1 MAINGQ
7 KISQLTY
14 ATLEDAV
21 NDGAQVPVSVDIGGS
36 KTNRRVPIEEIKGYQ
51 GNQGNQGNQGAS
63 AIPSGISGDM
73 QYNNDGVFGASGQAY
88 TNTQDGTTTSWKIN
102 RLLWKTPAA
111 DTKTTGVSRISYLNA
126 AELMLYNSSGAIEIA
141 NSDLLTRTTYA
152 MFSPNYTHI
161 RQFGASYRVG
171 NINVDDYPSSN
182 IDVDG
187 SIIVF
192 TGSTVTTGTVIMTP
206 LVASV
211 DSMYANFVVRLVN
224 HSVATLSFYGFS
236 IASNETCE
244 FLYKGNGGISTP
256 TFTLMSRS
264 ANT

>member
-1 MAINGQ
+1 MANKGQ
-7 KISQLTY
+7 TISKLVY
-14 ATLEDAV
+14 STLGDAV
-21 NDGAQVPVSVDIGGS
+21 NDGAQVPVSVDIGGT

-141 NSDLLTRTTYA
+141 NSDLPTRTTFA
-152 MFSPNYTHI
+152 IFAPTYTHI
-161 RQFGASYRVG
+161 RQFGASYIV
-171 NINVDDYPSSN
+171 NTV
-182 IDVDG
+182 DVD
-187 SIIVF
+187 IY
-192 TGSTVTTGTVIMTP
+192 M
-206 LVASV
+206 
-211 DSMYANFVVRLVN
+211 VVSLI
-224 HSVATLSFYGFS
+224 L
-236 IASNETCE
+236 
-244 FLYKGNGGISTP
+244 
-256 TFTLMSRS
+256 
-264 ANT
+264 